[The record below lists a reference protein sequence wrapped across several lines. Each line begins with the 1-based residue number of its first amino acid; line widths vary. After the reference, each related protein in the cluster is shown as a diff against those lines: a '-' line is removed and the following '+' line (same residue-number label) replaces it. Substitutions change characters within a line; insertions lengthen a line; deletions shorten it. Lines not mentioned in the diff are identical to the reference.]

1 MVAKSNDIKSVQA
14 LRIMYIVFW
23 LPNSLPCR
31 PTDTEARI
39 VKIKANGFIVFVPKY
54 GSLPSNLLCGLNV
67 MPFVVFTPF
76 SNQVRHRRAH
86 LPYSKGRQRWW
97 LGSRRGAPESNQAR
111 NKHQLCCPPDC
122 QDSYGSSWT
131 SASSPK
137 AATHPH
143 MKNVQLNCN
152 ISVFPA
158 SYTSSPFFNSTLVWF
173 SICNTNHMVRIL

>member
-14 LRIMYIVFW
+14 LRIVYIVFW

-76 SNQVRHRRAH
+76 SNQVRHKRAH

-97 LGSRRGAPESNQAR
+97 LGSRWGAPESKQAQ
-111 NKHQLCCPPDC
+111 NKHQLAC
-122 QDSYGSSWT
+122 SYIFLWENVIGIWQHSQTFSEVIQTAFPT
-131 SASSPK
+131 S
-137 AATHPH
+137 
-143 MKNVQLNCN
+143 LCG
-152 ISVFPA
+152 
-158 SYTSSPFFNSTLVWF
+158 
-173 SICNTNHMVRIL
+173 VRTWYQFQGTKLH

>member
-1 MVAKSNDIKSVQA
+1 MVAKSNDIKSIQA
-14 LRIMYIVFW
+14 LRIVYIVFW

-86 LPYSKGRQRWW
+86 GDKGGDWVVDEVHQRVTKP
-97 LGSRRGAPESNQAR
+97 G
-111 NKHQLCCPPDC
+111 
-122 QDSYGSSWT
+122 T
-131 SASSPK
+131 
-137 AATHPH
+137 
-143 MKNVQLNCN
+143 N
-152 ISVFPA
+152 ISYAVLQTVRIHMEVVEPQPHRPKLQLTLIWKMY
-158 SYTSSPFFNSTLVWF
+158 SWIVTLVF
-173 SICNTNHMVRIL
+173 SQPLTPPAHSLIQHWCDFRFITLTTWSGFCSVR

>member
-14 LRIMYIVFW
+14 LRIVYIVFW

-111 NKHQLCCPPDC
+111 NKHQLACSYFFVGKCDRNLATQSNIFRSHSDGISNFSVWG
-122 QDSYGSSWT
+122 QDVVSISRNKIALT
-131 SASSPK
+131 SLSR
-137 AATHPH
+137 
-143 MKNVQLNCN
+143 
-152 ISVFPA
+152 PA
-158 SYTSSPFFNSTLVWF
+158 SEVRLSSL
-173 SICNTNHMVRIL
+173 